1 MNGSPIAT
9 PATTITPSA
18 KSIRKLLQ
26 HCVTVAT
33 SAPTQPT
40 AVKHANVSAKPTSST
55 LGELTSASS
64 RARTCVK
71 PIATAPA
78 KSAAPD
84 ATAKGTEPSSV

>member
-1 MNGSPIAT
+1 M
-9 PATTITPSA
+9 
-18 KSIRKLLQ
+18 
-26 HCVTVAT
+26 
-33 SAPTQPT
+33 QPT
-40 AVKHANVSAKPTSST
+40 AVKHANVTRKPTSRI

-64 RARTCVK
+64 SERTCVK